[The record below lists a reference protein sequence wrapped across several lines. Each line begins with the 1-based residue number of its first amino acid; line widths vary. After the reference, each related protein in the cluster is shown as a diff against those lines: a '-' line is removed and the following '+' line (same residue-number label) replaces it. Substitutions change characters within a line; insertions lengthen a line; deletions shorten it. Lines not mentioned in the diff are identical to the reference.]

1 MALTMKNEF
10 SKIQNTSLNLD
21 VENDW
26 RKLIFSNPDGI
37 VRLGTSFSGIGA
49 VEHALKRL
57 GVRTKIVFAGD
68 IDDYCKK
75 SYFANYDIA
84 EE

>member
-1 MALTMKNEF
+1 MKNEY
-10 SKIQNTSLNLD
+10 SKIQNTPLNLD

-26 RKLIFSNPDGI
+26 RNLTFSNPDGI

-57 GVRTKIVFAGD
+57 GVKTKIVFAGD
-68 IDDYCKK
+68 IDD
-75 SYFANYDIA
+75 N
-84 EE
+84 